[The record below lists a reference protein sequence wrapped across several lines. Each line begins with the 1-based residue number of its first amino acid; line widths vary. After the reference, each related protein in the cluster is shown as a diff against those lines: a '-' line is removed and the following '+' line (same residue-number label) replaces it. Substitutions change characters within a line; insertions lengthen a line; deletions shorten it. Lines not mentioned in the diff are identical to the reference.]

1 MMLKVGN
8 KMKKL
13 TGKIISDKMTNT
25 VVVNVSRFLVHPLY
39 QKRFLRHK
47 KYHAHNAL
55 GAKIGDQVEMMEIR
69 PVSKTKRW
77 KITKII

>member
-1 MMLKVGN
+1 
-8 KMKKL
+8 MKKL

-55 GAKIGDQVEMMEIR
+55 EAKIGDQVEMVEAR
-69 PVSKTKRW
+69 PMSKTIRW
-77 KITKII
+77 NVTKVIKEGAAREA